1 MFLYLNDQNI
11 NRVKVDYI
19 FNDNE
24 MIYVGNVMYMK
35 CVFIIDNDI

>member
-1 MFLYLNDQNI
+1 MIYVFIFEWLEY
-11 NRVKVDYI
+11 

>member
-24 MIYVGNVMYMK
+24 MIYVGKVMYMK